1 MNYELN
7 AMNKQ
12 ILRTEQMNKIKIGT
26 ELNAMNKLTPSSR
39 HASSQPPM
47 QASNV

>member
-26 ELNAMNKLTPSSR
+26 ELLN
-39 HASSQPPM
+39 
-47 QASNV
+47 